1 MRSPISFLSC
11 LLPWRLTPCRP
22 PGHWAEPGIA
32 RPVEARCDPAKAFI
46 YPPYTGHTPDL
57 LTRLP
62 RHSSEETEIS
72 LSKKR
77 PLVHMLS
84 LGFPALQLD
93 DPDKHRWVKGE
104 ERRAGHYWGRPVCA
118 ADKTGGDDTCTMCSF
133 SNIQDPAFT
142 FPPTNMACCI

>member
-84 LGFPALQLD
+84 LDSRLCSWMTQTSIGGLKERKGALGIN
-93 DPDKHRWVKGE
+93 GE
-104 ERRAGHYWGRPVCA
+104 DRCVLPTKREVTTHAPCA
-118 ADKTGGDDTCTMCSF
+118 AFQIFLRFLPVT
-133 SNIQDPAFT
+133 
-142 FPPTNMACCI
+142 